1 MVIDFSTIKTLYLAN
16 SEVEELY
23 INGNKVWQKSS
34 GLTFTAEEAN
44 STVAM

>member
-1 MVIDFSTIKTLYLAN
+1 MIDFRQVASLFIAN
-16 SEVEELY
+16 REVEELY

>member
-1 MVIDFSTIKTLYLAN
+1 MSASIDDISANLTHSTVRRWEY
-16 SEVEELY
+16 VEY
-23 INGNKVWQKSS
+23 N